1 MSQPNFPR
9 VVFGFLTV
17 RPTQSDGVRGGYLL
31 TTEHGRPIEFHYT
44 SEVRLRGPQRIL
56 FGVRVEEF
64 LEVDLVA
71 LPLIERQSVVPS
83 VVVVDRPALL
93 ELRTRIPA
101 PVVCLGPS
109 DDPNQP
115 WSVQVHSTQPADH
128 PEYTKAVDFAP
139 PNFDWLEPFERLTV
153 ALSEIRETNLA
164 A

>member
-17 RPTQSDGVRGGYLL
+17 RPTPNDGMRGGYLL
-31 TTEHGRPIEFHYT
+31 TSEHGRPIEFHYT

-71 LPLIERQSVVPS
+71 LPLTERQSVVPS

-101 PVVCLGPS
+101 SVVCLGPS
-109 DDPNQP
+109 DEPNLP
-115 WSVQVHSTQPADH
+115 WSIQVHATQPADLQ
-128 PEYTKAVDFAP
+128 EFQKAVDFAP
-139 PNFDWLEPFERLTV
+139 PNFDWLEPFERLSA